1 MTTCINLQGGSFF
14 QLLLQSSHSL
24 FPYMQKHKGYAVS
37 YFLEGKG
44 WGHRHCPVW
53 MHMRAGQTMSG
64 ILSEVEMVHMVS
76 LRLEIQ

>member
-53 MHMRAGQTMSG
+53 MHASG
-64 ILSEVEMVHMVS
+64 ANYVRNT
-76 LRLEIQ
+76 LRSGDGAHGIFEA